1 MYRSLL
7 TTVAVLAAWAVP
19 AQGALPLELPGGQG
33 LPTLAPML
41 DRVNPAVVNIATSTT
56 VPVRNPLFEDPFF
69 RRFFNVPDQQR
80 YRQTRS
86 AGSGV
91 VVDAEQGYILTN
103 NHVVQRADEIDVTLA
118 DGRLLEAT
126 LIGSDPQVDIA
137 VLKVDPKE
145 LTEIGFADS
154 DSLRVGDFVV
164 AIGNPFG
171 LNQTVTS
178 GIISA
183 LGRSGL
189 GIEGYEDF
197 IQTDASINPGN
208 SGGALVDL
216 NGRLVGINTAI
227 FAPAGGNVGIGF
239 AIPSNMAR
247 AVMRQL
253 IAHGDVR
260 RGHLG
265 LVVQDLTRDLAEAF
279 EVDYREGVLVVEVM
293 PESSAESA
301 GIKAGDI
308 ITRVRDREISN
319 VDDFKSQTAT
329 IFIGD
334 EVGLEV
340 LRENRAKKL
349 ELDVKEDELEKVRG
363 ARIDRRLSGT
373 ELQNFRDRGGSR
385 RRGTRHR
392 RRGRKQGRPGG
403 PAPGRCDRCRQS
415 PTHPRPAESARS
427 GANER
432 KTDSAQGLPVRA
444 VRIHPRSLTTG
455 SSVRNREAGSAEGF
469 RRL

>member
-1 MYRSLL
+1 MYRNL
-7 TTVAVLAAWAVP
+7 LAATLVAATLALP
-19 AQGALPLELPGGQG
+19 AGVGMRANAALPLELPGGQE

-69 RRFFNVPDQQR
+69 RRFFNVPDRQR

-91 VVDAEQGYILTN
+91 VVDAGRGYIVTN
-103 NHVVQRADEIDVTLA
+103 NHVVQRADNIDVTLS

-126 LIGSDPQVDIA
+126 LVGSDPQVDLA
-137 VLKVDPKE
+137 VLKVEPDE
-145 LTEIGFADS
+145 LVEIGFGDS

-216 NGRLVGINTAI
+216 NGSLVGINTAI
-227 FAPAGGNVGIGF
+227 FAPSGGNVGIGF
-239 AIPSNMAR
+239 AIPANMAR
-247 AVMRQL
+247 AVMGQL
-253 IAHGDVR
+253 IDHGEVR

-265 LVVQDLTRDLAEAF
+265 IVVQDLAPELAEAF
-279 EVDYREGVLVVEVM
+279 DVDFREGVLVVEVM
-293 PESSAESA
+293 PESSAEAA
-301 GIKAGDI
+301 GLEAGDI
-308 ITRVRDREISN
+308 ITRVRDREVSN
-319 VDDFKSQTAT
+319 VDEFKSQTAT

-334 EVGLEV
+334 EVDLAV
-340 LRENRAKKL
+340 LRDGRSRTL
-349 ELDVKEDELEKVRG
+349 ELNVKEDDLEKVRG
-363 ARIDRRLSGT
+363 SRIDRRLSGT
-373 ELQNFRDRGGSR
+373 ELQNFRDQEEVGAGVLVTGVEADSKAA
-385 RRGTRHR
+385 GA
-392 RRGRKQGRPGG
+392 GLRPGDVIVEVNRK
-403 PAPGRCDRCRQS
+403 AIRDLRNLREAARLNTEQILL
-415 PTHPRPAESARS
+415 RVYRS
-427 GANER
+427 GR
-432 KTDSAQGLPVRA
+432 FGYIGIR
-444 VRIHPRSLTTG
+444 
-455 SSVRNREAGSAEGF
+455 
-469 RRL
+469 

>member
-1 MYRSLL
+1 MMLRGLL
-7 TTVAVLAAWAVP
+7 ATLLIVAPTVAVP
-19 AQGALPLELPGGQG
+19 ARAALPLELPDGQE

-69 RRFFNVPDQQR
+69 RRFFNVPDRQR

-91 VVDAEQGYILTN
+91 VVDADQGYIVTN
-103 NHVVQRADEIDVTLA
+103 NHVVQRADNIDVTLA

-126 LIGSDPQVDIA
+126 LVGSDPQVDLA
-137 VLKVDPKE
+137 VLKVNPDKLVE
-145 LTEIGFADS
+145 LGFADS
-154 DSLRVGDFVV
+154 GNLRVGDFVV

-216 NGRLVGINTAI
+216 SGRLVGINTAI
-227 FAPAGGNVGIGF
+227 FTPAGGNVGIGF
-239 AIPSNMAR
+239 AIPSNMVL
-247 AVMRQL
+247 AVMGQL
-253 IAHGDVR
+253 IAHGEVR

-265 LVVQDLTRDLAEAF
+265 VAVQDLAPELAEAF
-279 EVDYREGVLVVEVM
+279 NVDYREGVLVVEVM
-293 PESSAESA
+293 PESSAAAA
-301 GIKAGDI
+301 GIEAGDI
-308 ITRVRDREISN
+308 ITRVRDRDIRS
-319 VDDFKSQTAT
+319 VDEFKSQTAT

-334 EVGLEV
+334 EVDLEV
-340 LRENRAKKL
+340 LRGGRVL
-349 ELDVKEDELEKVRG
+349 EVGLRVEDDDLEKVRG

-373 ELQNFRDRGGSR
+373 ELQNFRDREEL
-385 RRGTRHR
+385 GTGVLVTGVDADSGAARA
-392 RRGRKQGRPGG
+392 GLRPGDVIV
-403 PAPGRCDRCRQS
+403 AANRQAIRNLKHLREAARLNS
-415 PTHPRPAESARS
+415 QQILLRVYRS
-427 GANER
+427 GR
-432 KTDSAQGLPVRA
+432 FGYIA
-444 VRIHPRSLTTG
+444 VR
-455 SSVRNREAGSAEGF
+455 
-469 RRL
+469 